1 MSTEEKKEQLFQPIG
16 QVVDKAAGEEEE
28 GSAVD
33 EIDSLCMK
41 CHDQV
46 RMVTLNRNW
55 KR

>member
-16 QVVDKAAGEEEE
+16 QVVDKAAAEEDE

-41 CHDQV
+41 CHEQV
-46 RMVTLNRNW
+46 RSVS
-55 KR
+55 